1 MKININY
8 GKNLTKYNTTIL
20 QKIIY
25 LHFLNLKNKN
35 LNHTPTEINR
45 LFTSEK
51 SCLFTVIKNGII
63 IGYLLG
69 EIKKLSKL
77 NPSDNRT
84 VFYITYLYVIPE
96 FRNKGLGNMI
106 MKQMFCFFKKM
117 NINGFMLTFDTKN
130 KKNKDF
136 YQKKSF
142 MPDNI
147 FRTFKRFDV
156 YYRHNI

>member
-1 MKININY
+1 
-8 GKNLTKYNTTIL
+8 
-20 QKIIY
+20 
-25 LHFLNLKNKN
+25 
-35 LNHTPTEINR
+35 
-45 LFTSEK
+45 
-51 SCLFTVIKNGII
+51 
-63 IGYLLG
+63 
-69 EIKKLSKL
+69 
-77 NPSDNRT
+77 
-84 VFYITYLYVIPE
+84 
-96 FRNKGLGNMI
+96 
-106 MKQMFCFFKKM
+106 M

>member
-1 MKININY
+1 ME
-8 GKNLTKYNTTIL
+8 
-20 QKIIY
+20 
-25 LHFLNLKNKN
+25 NK
-35 LNHTPTEINR
+35 L
-45 LFTSEK
+45 
-51 SCLFTVIKNGII
+51 I

-69 EIKKLSKL
+69 EIKILSKL

-96 FRNKGLGNMI
+96 YRNKGLGNI
-106 MKQMFCFFKKM
+106 LMKQMFCFFKKM

-156 YYRHNI
+156 YYRHYI